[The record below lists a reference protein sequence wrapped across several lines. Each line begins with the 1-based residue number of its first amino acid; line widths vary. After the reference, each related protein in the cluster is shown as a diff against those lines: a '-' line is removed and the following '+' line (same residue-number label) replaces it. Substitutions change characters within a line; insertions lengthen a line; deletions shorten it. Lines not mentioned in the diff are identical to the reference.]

1 MAFFN
6 PADYEARRRRATQSF
21 GATGAMNAYAN
32 FLSKQR
38 GSSSRRNM
46 MEQYD
51 RAQPQITTAYSRRGL
66 QGPNVQSGIFARGLQ
81 DFAKQ
86 RARGLQEF
94 DQGQL
99 ESQRGYDLG
108 EAQRLEAFRN
118 QLADMESEKAQT
130 IADTARQLFA
140 NRVGA
145 VQ

>member
-1 MAFFN
+1 MAYN
-6 PADYEARRRRATQSF
+6 PADYEARRRGYTQQYA
-21 GATGAMNAYAN
+21 ATGAMNAYAQ

-46 MEQYD
+46 MEEYD
-51 RAQPQITTAYSRRGL
+51 RAQPQITAGYARRGL
-66 QGPNVQSGIFARGLQ
+66 QGPNVKSGIFARGLQ

-94 DQGQL
+94 DQGQQ
-99 ESQRGYDLG
+99 ESNRAYDLT
-108 EAQRLEAFRN
+108 EAQRLESFRN

-130 IADTARQLFA
+130 IADAARQLFA

-145 VQ
+145 V

>member
-6 PADYEARRRRATQSF
+6 PADYEARRRTATQSF

-32 FLSKQR
+32 FLSQQR
-38 GSSSRRNM
+38 GTRERTNM
-46 MEQYD
+46 MDQYD
-51 RAQPQITTAYSRRGL
+51 KAQPQITAGYARRGL

-145 VQ
+145 V